1 MQLASITLT
10 NFRTY
15 TRQSIDF
22 EDLTIIVGENTVG
35 KTNILEAVHILS
47 TGKSF
52 RADKDVDTIQFG
64 SDFARIDALLQDKH
78 ERVKITVQLL
88 NNSAI
93 FHKRYLINDVGKRH
107 IDFASFFCSVI
118 FSPQDLEII
127 SESPTMR
134 RKYLDGLLST
144 TSAQYR
150 LSHTTYTKALRQ
162 RNRLLGLVKDG
173 KRPYSADEFSY
184 WNTLLLEHGK
194 IISDQRKTYIDYVN
208 KSAHEVYPLELA
220 YDSSLVTQDR
230 LEKYKDAEL
239 ASGVTLIGPQ
249 RDDIIIQFP
258 KTSRLIREFAS
269 RGEQRLAVLQLKLL
283 ELTYVK
289 ETTQQKPI
297 LLLDDVFSELDA
309 HNIKHLSRLMPQ
321 QQTIIT
327 TTHIQDV
334 PKEIL
339 SGALVLHLPEDL
351 KRFKKL

>member
-1 MQLASITLT
+1 MQLSSITLT

-15 TRQSIDF
+15 TRQNIHF

-64 SDFARIDALLQDKH
+64 SNFARIDALLQDDQ

-88 NNSAI
+88 NNSTT

-107 IDFASFFCSVI
+107 IDFASLFCSVI

-134 RKYLDGLLST
+134 RKYLDGLLTT

-150 LSHTTYTKALRQ
+150 ISLTTYTKALRQ
-162 RNRLLGLVKDG
+162 RNRLLGLVKEG
-173 KRPYSADEFSY
+173 KRAYSADEFSY
-184 WNTLLLEHGK
+184 WNSLLLEHGE
-194 IISDQRKTYIDYVN
+194 IISDHRKKYVEN
-208 KSAHEVYPLELA
+208 VNEATQEVYPLELA
-220 YDSSLVTQDR
+220 YDSSLVTQER
-230 LEKYKDAEL
+230 LEKYKNAEL

-249 RDDIIIQFP
+249 RDDIIIKFP
-258 KTSRLIREFAS
+258 NTDRLIREFAS

-289 ETTQQKPI
+289 EVTQQKPI

-309 HNIKHLSRLMPQ
+309 QNIKHISRLMPE

-351 KRFKKL
+351 KIIKK